1 MIRDRGGQSHLLRCM
16 TFMNKL
22 KQTFAKINKIDTFS
36 PYFFLPFIL
45 MLYFFTSLFDF
56 HRFELFNLRVSIWP
70 AVFLAVICY
79 YIGVYII
86 DKLQWTIPS
95 FGLSFLGKYVVHF
108 IVFLTLLGLVAYV
121 LMMIKGGGLGISD
134 ESNRR
139 NLDPKL
145 NFFAQL
151 LWYGILLLL
160 SYKMILEKNITWKKT
175 LIYGSIY
182 AAVMFLFLLMGY
194 RTPLIIM
201 LFTGIIIF
209 HYVVKRVKLT
219 WFLTALFVIGVAFSM
234 FGFLRVVTEDTT
246 KEFNKREQP
255 DVELTETEKEKLLS
269 VEQQVNLTPKWI
281 RSINGESVTGHI
293 VLSKIIEYT
302 QEEGY
307 LNGEIHGGVF
317 STILPGEQVSP
328 RMRVTEVVNS
338 LAESEGK
345 YITRPNRT
353 TTPTFIGQLFLD
365 GGYLLVAIGFL
376 LYGVLISLIYNKVK
390 QGGIRSFHS
399 VAYAFVITVFT
410 VSMHTGLLDLIFIL
424 MLGFVVI
431 ASATIKTEQRKLRY

>member
-1 MIRDRGGQSHLLRCM
+1 
-16 TFMNKL
+16 MNKL
-22 KQTFAKINKIDTFS
+22 KQTFAKVNKIDTFS

-234 FGFLRVVTEDTT
+234 FGFLRVVSEDTT
-246 KEFNKREQP
+246 KEFNSREQP

-307 LNGEIHGGVF
+307 LNGEIHGGIF

-365 GGYLLVAIGFL
+365 GGYLLVAIGFF

-424 MLGFVVI
+424 MLGFVII
-431 ASATIKTEQRKLRY
+431 ASAIIKTDKKKLSY

>member
-1 MIRDRGGQSHLLRCM
+1 
-16 TFMNKL
+16 MNKL
-22 KQTFAKINKIDTFS
+22 KQVFTKVNKIDTFS

-45 MLYFFTSLFDF
+45 VLYFFTSLFDF
-56 HRFELFNLRVSIWP
+56 HRFELFNVRVSILP
-70 AVFLAVICY
+70 AVLVALVCY
-79 YIGVYII
+79 YLGVYII
-86 DKLQWTIPS
+86 DRLQWTIPT
-95 FGLSFLGKYVVHF
+95 FGLSFLGKYVIHF
-108 IVFLTLLGLVAYV
+108 VVLLTLIGLASY
-121 LMMIKGGGLGISD
+121 LMMIFGGGLGISD

-145 NFFAQL
+145 NFFSQL

-160 SYKMILEKNITWKKT
+160 SYKMILEKNMTWKKAI
-175 LIYGSIY
+175 IYGSIF
-182 AAVMFLFLLMGY
+182 AVVMFLFLLMGY

-246 KEFNKREQP
+246 KEFNNRDQP
-255 DVELTETEKEKLLS
+255 DVELTETEKEKLLT
-269 VEQQVNLTPKWI
+269 VEQKVNLTPKWM
-281 RSINGESVTGHI
+281 RSLNGESVTGHI

-307 LNGEIHGGVF
+307 LNGQIHKGIF
-317 STILPGEQVSP
+317 NTILPGEQISP
-328 RMRVTEVVNS
+328 RMKVTEVVNS
-338 LAESEGK
+338 LSVEEGK
-345 YITRPNRT
+345 FITRPTRT

-365 GGYLLVAIGFL
+365 GGYVLVAIGFL

-399 VAYAFVITVFT
+399 VAYAFVITLFT

-431 ASATIKTEQRKLRY
+431 ASAIIKTEQRKLKY

>member
-1 MIRDRGGQSHLLRCM
+1 
-16 TFMNKL
+16 MNKL
-22 KQTFAKINKIDTFS
+22 KQTFAKVNKIDTFS
-36 PYFFLPFIL
+36 PYFFLPFVL

-108 IVFLTLLGLVAYV
+108 IVFLTLLGLVSYV
-121 LMMIKGGGLGISD
+121 LMMTSGGGLGISD

-151 LWYGILLLL
+151 LWYGVLLLL

-234 FGFLRVVTEDTT
+234 FGFLRVVSEDTT
-246 KEFNKREQP
+246 KEFNSREQP

-302 QEEGY
+302 QKEGY
-307 LNGEIHGGVF
+307 LNGEIHAGII

-399 VAYAFVITVFT
+399 VAYAFVITLFT

-424 MLGFVVI
+424 MLGFVII
-431 ASATIKTEQRKLRY
+431 ASAIIKTDKKKLSY